1 MSAGQ
6 GHTRGILAKE
16 NEVVWDA
23 DRSGLRRCS
32 GFEAGSGPGYSIS
45 SDLHDVPQSIRAAL
59 ASLPVSIHVF
69 LYPRTSRDTLHQMVP
84 PLLLCEAWTMATDE
98 AQPTEYLIL
107 RGLQESW
114 LAESN

>member
-32 GFEAGSGPGYSIS
+32 EFEAGSG
-45 SDLHDVPQSIRAAL
+45 
-59 ASLPVSIHVF
+59 
-69 LYPRTSRDTLHQMVP
+69 
-84 PLLLCEAWTMATDE
+84 MATDE

-114 LAESN
+114 LAQPN